1 MRLFLLAIAA
11 ALPAAAHASI
21 VIPGSPLDPVANGFG
36 AIPAATFGGSGIPND
51 QMVISTV
58 VHNGNTITLG
68 IAATQRFASAPQPL
82 ADGMGRYETIIGESA
97 PGLSRWNFSFYA
109 TIDGPDSFEDY
120 RLVLDYDMD
129 AAGGTPFGMHGQWDL
144 TMGAAMLG
152 ADLSTLRTIETSQN
166 LGFGFL
172 DTPTLGVINPP
183 SASFDPFDV
192 GEYTFLL
199 SIHHPFIGG
208 ELIDSVA
215 MAVNV
220 VPEPA
225 SIGLWGTLLGVAGLV
240 RPRSSLLG

>member
-1 MRLFLLAIAA
+1 MKSLLLTLA
-11 ALPAAAHASI
+11 ALAPVAAEASI
-21 VIPGSPLDPVANGFG
+21 QIPGAPLDPVADTFG
-36 AIPAATFGGSGIPND
+36 AIPAATFGGSGIPNN
-51 QMVISTV
+51 QMAISTA

-68 IAATQRFASAPQPL
+68 IAATQRFDSAPQPL
-82 ADGMGRYETIIGESA
+82 ADGMGGYQALNGESD
-97 PGLSRWNFSFYA
+97 PGLARWNFSFYA
-109 TIDGPDSFEDY
+109 TIDGPGSFEDY

-129 AAGGTPFGMHGQWDL
+129 NAAGTPFDMHGQWDL

-172 DTPTLGVINPP
+172 DTPAVGVIMPP

-199 SIHHPFIGG
+199 SVHHPFIGG

-220 VPEPA
+220 VPEPTA
-225 SIGLWGTLLGVAGLV
+225 AGLWGVLVGVAGLTT
-240 RPRSSLLG
+240 RRGALLG